1 VLGVGIHPINIPL
14 ALAAVDRWIS
24 RREPHYVCLTPIHAA
39 YDAYCDPDL
48 KRILNRSG
56 LTAPDGMGIV
66 WLLRLRGNHG
76 VQRVYGPDLVVSL
89 CEHGIARGYR
99 HYFYGGET
107 DVAKQLAERL
117 TERFPGLAVAGA
129 VSPPF
134 GALTAGEDAAMVERI
149 NQSHPDIVWVGLG
162 TGKQERWMADH
173 QAQLEAP
180 VLIAV
185 GAAFDFLSGR
195 KPQAPPW
202 MRRSGLE
209 WLFRLGSEP
218 RRLWPRYRE
227 YPRFLVLVLAQ
238 SLGLRRFT
246 LD

>member
-1 VLGVGIHPINIPL
+1 
-14 ALAAVDRWIS
+14 
-24 RREPHYVCLTPIHAA
+24 
-39 YDAYCDPDL
+39 
-48 KRILNRSG
+48 
-56 LTAPDGMGIV
+56 
-66 WLLRLRGNHG
+66 

-107 DVAKQLAERL
+107 DVAEQLAERL

-134 GALTAGEDAAMVERI
+134 GALTAGEDAVLVEEI

-162 TGKQERWMADH
+162 TGKQERWMEEH
-173 QAQLEAP
+173 RAQLEAP